1 MKQSVTIYT
10 PDARRKD
17 SIFRTWGV
25 MFGNAIKYRELIL
38 QLFRRDFLMMYKKSF
53 IGLGWHIAAPLI
65 AIVSWLFLNATGVL
79 DPGELGVPYPVYVL
93 VGVTLWRFFMSS
105 FLASVNTLSI
115 GSGFITQVEFPHEI
129 LLFKQLLEQ
138 LAIFAISL
146 GITLVAIMIMGTFPH
161 WGIIFLPLMLIPIFC
176 FGGAFGLVFS
186 VIAGSTDDI
195 KKFFELVLN
204 LLMFVTPIVYSLD
217 KIQGALK
224 AIVLGNPLTYLVA
237 EVRNVMLFGYI
248 QYTQAYFFTVGLSL
262 FLFLV
267 ALRFFYVSEQKVIE
281 KMM

>member
-1 MKQSVTIYT
+1 MNKLTVTYT

-17 SIFRTWGV
+17 SVFKTWRI
-25 MFGNAIKYRELIL
+25 MFKNVIIYKELIF

-53 IGLGWHIAAPLI
+53 FGLGWHIAAPLI

-93 VGVTLWRFFMSS
+93 VGITLWRFFMAL
-105 FLASVNTLSI
+105 FLATLDTLKI

-146 GITLVAIMIMGTFPH
+146 IIMIVAIIVMGVYPH
-161 WGIIFLPLMLIPIFC
+161 WKMIFLPLMIIPVFC
-176 FGGAFGLVFS
+176 FSSAFGLIFS
-186 VIAGSTDDI
+186 VVAGSTDDI
-195 KKFFELVLN
+195 KKFFELSLN
-204 LLMFVTPIVYSLD
+204 LLMFITPIVYSLD
-217 KIQGALK
+217 KIQGMLK
-224 AIVLGNPLTYLVA
+224 TVVLWNPLTYLVA
-237 EVRNVMLFGYI
+237 EVRNVVLFGYI
-248 QYTQAYFFTVGLSL
+248 QYPQAYFYMAGLSL
-262 FLFLV
+262 LLFLV

>member
-17 SIFRTWGV
+17 SILKTWRT
-25 MFGNAIKYRELIL
+25 MFGNVINYKELIL

-53 IGLGWHIAAPLI
+53 FGLGWHVAAPLI

-93 VGVTLWRFFMSS
+93 VGVTLWRFFMSL

-138 LAIFAISL
+138 LAIFALSL
-146 GITLVAIMIMGTFPH
+146 GITLVAIIIMGAYPH
-161 WGIIFLPLMLIPIFC
+161 WKIVFLPLMIIPIFC

-204 LLMFVTPIVYSLD
+204 LLMFITPIVYSLD
-217 KIQGALK
+217 KIQGTLK
-224 AIVLGNPLTYLVA
+224 TIILWNPLTYLVA
-237 EVRNVMLFGYI
+237 EVRNVILFGHI
-248 QYTQAYFFTVGLSL
+248 QYPQAYFSTVGVSLVL
-262 FLFLV
+262 FLI
-267 ALRFFYVSEQKVIE
+267 ALRFFYVSEQRVIE